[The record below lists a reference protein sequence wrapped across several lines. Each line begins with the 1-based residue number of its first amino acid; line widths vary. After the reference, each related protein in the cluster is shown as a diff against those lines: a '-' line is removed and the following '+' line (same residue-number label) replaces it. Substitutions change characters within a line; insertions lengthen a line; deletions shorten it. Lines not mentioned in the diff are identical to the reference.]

1 MHNETSILNIP
12 PFPYFLYFLHRG
24 PIWTNINYLA
34 LKALKHYGTRTISRI
49 NIIAELKKSSK
60 KLGNSEKLNEV
71 EMIQQSEKIYH
82 NCNIQKNRSLL
93 LYHNLRENIQ
103 NSILSSY
110 NNTGF
115 FWEHYEDVL
124 GSGTRGH
131 PFSGW
136 TSLILNIMAEI

>member
-1 MHNETSILNIP
+1 M
-12 PFPYFLYFLHRG
+12 
-24 PIWTNINYLA
+24 
-34 LKALKHYGTRTISRI
+34 
-49 NIIAELKKSSK
+49 KKSSK
-60 KLGNSEKLNEV
+60 KLGNSEKLNEI
-71 EMIQQSEKIYH
+71 EIIQQSEKIYH